1 MKISCWSSEKFHQVE
16 FVLPQ
21 LLFLIKWAPEQQ
33 QKAALA
39 LLGATHHLD
48 PKSSF
53 IMFLFSIPDGAGI
66 VGTTPFARCS
76 ESENSARQR
85 EFTNSSHPQKSFFNL
100 IEPRPIFC
108 LSRFFPELKFK
119 SWELEAEPT
128 FSSFSW
134 KRIFLSIRIFFIWLR
149 ISFLIEFSFDSF
161 FSNWFFEKK
170 LVSFQP
176 RAILREIVFTAS
188 TRSYHSSIIAL
199 LNEHF
204 IK

>member
-134 KRIFLSIRIFFIWLR
+134 KRFFCRFVFFLSDSGFHFWSNFRSILFFQTD
-149 ISFLIEFSFDSF
+149 FLKR
-161 FSNWFFEKK
+161 NWFPFNQEQ
-170 LVSFQP
+170 S
-176 RAILREIVFTAS
+176 
-188 TRSYHSSIIAL
+188 
-199 LNEHF
+199 
-204 IK
+204 